1 MLYIAKIIGLIV
13 MLLIPAVAEGQE
25 MVSIERIKE
34 ELGENPCWIEAY
46 EYKNHVIDVDVPTN
60 GT

>member
-34 ELGENPCWIEAY
+34 GWIEAY